1 MLKKFSSSAILALE
15 KLNNSGFEAYF
26 IGGSVRDA
34 LMSKDLGDIDITTNA
49 TPENVKKVFS
59 EFRVIDTG
67 IKHGTVTVLIGSTP
81 IEITTYR
88 SESGYSDNRHPDK
101 VEFSNS
107 FIDDVVRRDF
117 TMNGIGL
124 SLDGKIRDEVGGKKD
139 IDEKIIRAIG
149 DPVKR
154 FREDAL
160 RILRAIRFASCLGF
174 TIEENTKNAIHSE
187 KELLNNISKERIL
200 VELKKLLCG
209 DNAES
214 VLLEYSD
221 VLAVFIPEL
230 KTIIGFDQKNRHHIF
245 DVYTHS
251 VKALQNAPKTP
262 EFRVALLLHDLGK
275 PVTAKADE
283 NDELHFKHH
292 PAESEKVARKI
303 LDDLRFSN
311 AEKEAILNYIRFHGI
326 KLLKKGE
333 DGKPKFD
340 EDKIKHAFRD
350 LGIDLLL
357 EVIEIKRCD
366 NTSKNPKFYLGD
378 EFFEQLKN
386 ATLDIFS
393 KGEAWSIAELDIDGN
408 DLITLGIKGKK
419 ISETLNRLLDEVIF
433 CGLTNKKDKLIEKI
447 KK

>member
-1 MLKKFSSSAILALE
+1 MLEKFSNSAILALE
-15 KLNNSGFEAYF
+15 KLNKNGFEAYL

-34 LMSKDLGDIDITTNA
+34 LMGKALGDIDITTNA
-49 TPENVKKVFS
+49 TPEEVKKVF
-59 EFRVIDTG
+59 EGFRVIDTG
-67 IKHGTVTVLIGSTP
+67 IKHGTVTVLLNDLP

-101 VEFSNS
+101 VEFSNR

-124 SLDGKIRDEVGGKKD
+124 SLEGEIRDEVGGKAD
-139 IDEKIIRAIG
+139 IESKIIRAIG

-209 DNAES
+209 DNAEE

-230 KTIIGFDQKNRHHIF
+230 KTIIGFDQKNRHHIY

-275 PVTAKADE
+275 PVTAKMDE
-283 NDELHFKHH
+283 NGELHFKHH
-292 PAESEKVARKI
+292 PVESEKVARKI

-311 AEKEAILNYIRFHGI
+311 AEKDIILKYILYHGL

-333 DGKPKFD
+333 DGKPKYD
-340 EDKIKHAFRD
+340 EGKIKCAIKDF
-350 LGIDLLL
+350 GIDLIIDL
-357 EVIEIKRCD
+357 IEIKRCD

-378 EFFEQLKN
+378 EFFFGLRD
-386 ATLDIFS
+386 AVLDIYS
-393 KGEAWSIAELDIDGN
+393 KGSAWSIADLDITGN
-408 DLITLGIKGKK
+408 DLISLGIKGES
-419 ISETLNRLLDEVIF
+419 IGETLSLLLDEVIF
-433 CGLTNKKDKLIEKI
+433 CDLENTKEKLIEKI